1 MTSPATIA
9 RRLFAAVALCI
20 AATGGVTAAGLGSL
34 STGPL
39 GGGGG
44 AGLSSGTGGA
54 AAAGEGAAALGLGN
68 FSRFPFRVT
77 VSLQTGYDDNV
88 FTSGFVSRGS
98 AFTNGSLGLT
108 YNFGSQRTEIEV
120 RTGGGITYYWD
131 RPEQPGPDYNAF
143 LGLTLKHKF
152 TARLTLDVT
161 SYTTYQTE
169 PDFSL
174 NLGINRR
181 SGSYFVTSDHFKL
194 TYLFTPRFSTAT
206 SYSINLLEYQSN
218 STAGAFQNR
227 VDNIVGNEF
236 RYLVLPTT
244 TLVGEYR
251 IGFTSYLDTDAKAT
265 THFLLA
271 GFDHT
276 FNPRLNATLRGGVE
290 FRQFD
295 QSTGGSQS
303 GDRTSPHIET
313 TVTYALGSRS
323 NISWTNSYGIQE
335 GDSSSSGGRTTFHT
349 GLIAKYGVTPRI
361 TAQLALFYQHSGR
374 DTQGGDTSAQ
384 DAIDAAL
391 SARYALTRYLGVQVG
406 YNYTDL
412 SSDIFGRG
420 YTRNRIYGGIDFI
433 F

>member
-1 MTSPATIA
+1 MILPATIA
-9 RRLFAAVALCI
+9 RRFFAVLALCI
-20 AATGGVTAAGLGSL
+20 LEAGGVTAAGLGAFS
-34 STGPL
+34 SGPL
-39 GGGGG
+39 GGGAGG
-44 AGLSSGTGGA
+44 RVSSSGTGDA
-54 AAAGEGAAALGLGN
+54 AAAGEGAAALGIGN

-88 FTSGFVSRGS
+88 FTSGFVAKGS

-120 RTGGGITYYWD
+120 RTGAGITYYWD

-143 LGLTLKHKF
+143 LGLTAKHKF

-181 SGSYFVTSDHFKL
+181 SGSYFVTSDHFTL
-194 TYLFTPRFSTAT
+194 TYLFTPRFSTVT
-206 SYSINLLEYQSN
+206 SYTFSLIEFENN
-218 STAGAFQNR
+218 TAGAFQNR
-227 VDNIVGNEF
+227 IDNTVGNEF
-236 RYLVLPTT
+236 RYLILPTT
-244 TLVGEYR
+244 SLVGEYR
-251 IGFTSYLDTDAKAT
+251 IGFTTYLDADAKAT

-276 FNPRLNATLRGGVE
+276 FNPRLNATVRAGVE
-290 FRQFD
+290 IREFD
-295 QSTGGSQS
+295 EATGGSQN
-303 GDRTSPHIET
+303 GDRISPHIET
-313 TVTYALGSRS
+313 TVTYALGARS

-335 GDSSSSGGRTTFHT
+335 GDSTSSGGRTTFHT

-361 TAQLALFYQHSGR
+361 TTQLALFYQHSGR
-374 DTQGGDTSAQ
+374 DVQGGDTSEQ

-391 SARYALTRYLGVQVG
+391 SVRYALTRYLGVQVG

-412 SSDIFGRG
+412 SSDVFGRG